1 MYTYE
6 EFKQHGKPNFMRDEF
21 ISRFARDKLFCGD

>member
-6 EFKQHGKPNFMRDEF
+6 ECKQHGKPNFMRNEF
-21 ISRFARDKLFCGD
+21 ILQFARDKLVWGD

>member
-6 EFKQHGKPNFMRDEF
+6 KCKQHGKPNFMRNEF
-21 ISRFARDKLFCGD
+21 ISRFAGDKLVWGD